1 MSEDMI
7 VNLVILCAGATAI
20 IVSSALYLM
29 ERQTAR
35 REVHAPGPSLTD
47 GDFQH
52 SAPLPFPPTT
62 YMGYCSRGENTHD
75 PVSHNRMHFTCPQ
88 CEEPDCCPMVYH
100 DCRRRSENAALDVM
114 RAAATSAA
122 DRHASDLH
130 RLVGEAFPYQRAAA
144 AEAKR
149 TADLDREPIHVP
161 IEAKCPTCRALLLDG
176 TALVFC
182 GRCLLPHHEECAAGH
197 KCAAY
202 GCGAEMRR
210 GKA

>member
-1 MSEDMI
+1 MSEEMI

-20 IVSSALYLM
+20 VVSSALYLM
-29 ERQTAR
+29 ERQIAR
-35 REVHAPGPSLTD
+35 REVHALGPSLTD

-62 YMGYCSRGENTHD
+62 YYCSRGENTHD
-75 PVSHNRMHFTCPQ
+75 PVSHNRMHFTCLQ
-88 CEEPDCCPMVYH
+88 CEEPDCCPMVWH
-100 DCRRRSENAALDVM
+100 LCRKV
-114 RAAATSAA
+114 SAE
-122 DRHASDLH
+122 
-130 RLVGEAFPYQRAAA
+130 VE
-144 AEAKR
+144 
-149 TADLDREPIHVP
+149 REPIHVS

-202 GCGAEMRR
+202 GCGAEMRQGWR